1 MSILTADEIKAMRAK
16 ALAGGASIF
25 FTVLRDVAAEF
36 GVSAK
41 DILSPSRVAKVA
53 RARAWV
59 CRCACD
65 RGVSRASI
73 ARRLNRDPSSVS
85 AAIATT
91 HKSDAAIVF
100 KSRRTK

>member
-25 FTVLRDVAAEF
+25 FTVLNDVAAEF
-36 GVSAK
+36 GVSTN
-41 DILSPSRVAKVA
+41 DILSPSRVADVA

-59 CRCACD
+59 CRCAYD
-65 RGVSRASI
+65 RGMTLTAI
-73 ARRLNRDPSSVS
+73 GRRLNRDHSSVS